1 MMGLASDLEKCM
13 EELLEIYAPFSEPG
27 RNWQK
32 SEESIQDLVL
42 RRDHALAKGKHAS
55 ERFKELWTAWEKANP
70 DQTERARIFQ
80 ARNRIV
86 ELGLQVSRS
95 DSSIQSQLQRKTE
108 ELRRMA
114 VESERKSKVAQ
125 AYAGTRSR

>member
-1 MMGLASDLEKCM
+1 MMGIASDLEKSM
-13 EELLEIYAPFSEPG
+13 DELLVIYAPFSEPG

-32 SEESIQDLVL
+32 TEESIQDLVA
-42 RRDHALAKGKHAS
+42 RRDQALAQGKPAS
-55 ERFKELWTAWEKANP
+55 DRFKELWAAWEKSNP
-70 DQTERARIFQ
+70 DQAERARIFQ

-95 DSSIQSQLQRKTE
+95 DSSIQSQLQRKAE
-108 ELRRMA
+108 ELRRLA

-125 AYAGTRSR
+125 AYAGSRSR